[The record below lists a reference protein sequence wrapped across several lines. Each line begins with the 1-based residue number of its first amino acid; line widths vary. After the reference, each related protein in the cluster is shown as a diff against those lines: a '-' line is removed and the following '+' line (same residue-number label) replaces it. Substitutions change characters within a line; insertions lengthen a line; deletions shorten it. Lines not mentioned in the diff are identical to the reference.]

1 MFAKCTIP
9 SPPAAMASA
18 VQGCGHVL
26 CWAVGTQNLAVTSEV
41 AHDEN
46 PCFTWET
53 WDLPWKNGAY
63 LEKHMGLN

>member
-26 CWAVGTQNLAVTSEV
+26 CWAVGTQNLAVTLEV
-41 AHDEN
+41 AHWPPVFYLGN
-46 PCFTWET
+46 MGFTLEKWGLPGDT
-53 WDLPWKNGAY
+53 WD
-63 LEKHMGLN
+63 

>member
-26 CWAVGTQNLAVTSEV
+26 CWAVGTQNLAVTLEV
-41 AHDEN
+41 AH
-46 PCFTWET
+46 
-53 WDLPWKNGAY
+53 
-63 LEKHMGLN
+63 